1 MEQLLVLGVEPGD
14 ENSAAKSLAALKIEL
29 VQEKVTREKAQI
41 EAKTLTRAVDELKE
55 TTDQL
60 TA

>member
-1 MEQLLVLGVEPGD
+1 MEQLLALGVEPGD

-41 EAKTLTRAVDELKE
+41 EAKTLTQAVDELKE

>member
-1 MEQLLVLGVEPGD
+1 MEQLLALGVEPGD

-29 VQEKVTREKAQI
+29 VQEKVTRKKAQI

>member
-1 MEQLLVLGVEPGD
+1 MEQLLALGVEPGD